1 MNKRLKFFLYALGV
15 TFVLI
20 QLYPVDQPMVTMDN
34 PNDLLRNAG
43 VPKNIASILKSAC
56 YDCHSN
62 ETKYPLY
69 SYIAPVKW
77 LVYEHINHGREELN
91 FSEWDTLSKT
101 DLAELLDDMATNV
114 MEKEMP
120 LKFYPIMHPNAKLS
134 DVDRQAISDWAE
146 NLSEELFE

>member
-62 ETKYPLY
+62 ETKFPLY